1 MQTSS
6 IAIGQ
11 AVEFY
16 GDHGSVEEGVVV
28 EGVAHRAISGCTI
41 NKYSNGSMGTWGPTL
56 RVRYEMSHP
65 DGRPRTDRSGR
76 VIHGIKTVALK
87 DLTH

>member
-11 AVEFY
+11 SVEFL
-16 GDHGSVEEGVVV
+16 GEHGRVEEGVVV

-41 NKYSNGSMGTWGPTL
+41 NKYGNGSMGTWGPSL

-65 DGRPRTDRSGR
+65 DGTPRTDRNDR
-76 VIHGIKTVALK
+76 AIHGIKTVALK